1 MSSHDPS
8 RLRLP
13 DAHPVWP
20 ILQAFAGYRAAFVS
34 ADLFAGLMLA
44 AIAVP
49 EQMATAKLAGFPPQ
63 VGFFVFVAGSIAF
76 GIFGSNRLLSCGAN
90 STIAPIFAG
99 SLGAFVATGSPEYYS
114 CAAYVALLVGGLL
127 VAAGLFRL
135 DRIAD
140 LLSQPVTIGFLAGI
154 AAHIAVSQLPSL
166 LGLASPD
173 GSLPQK
179 VAILAARITQINWAT
194 LAIGVGVFALV
205 FISELISARLP
216 GALIGLAAATFG
228 VAFFGLD
235 AQGVAVLGTIDATWP
250 ALHMPSVAVADLAEL
265 GSLSFILAI
274 IVMVQTA
281 ATARSFPSEHN
292 EPPDICRDFIGVGVG
307 CGLAAAIG
315 AFPANASP
323 PRTATLLESG
333 ARSQLAGLF
342 AAGLIIMLLSYGGAL
357 LRNVP
362 NAALAGVLLF
372 VALKLVRLRQILT
385 ILRQSFPEFML
396 ILSTAA
402 AIVVLPIEEG
412 VATGIVLSL
421 LQGIWST
428 TRARIVLFEQVPGTS
443 IWWPVKM
450 HRPTEHKSGVLVL
463 GFPAPLSFLNADHFR
478 RDVEAALRDAPDR
491 TRLLVLEAAGILEV
505 DFTAAQ
511 VLRDVIEEC
520 RAKEIDLA
528 VARLESL
535 RAQDALTRFGIAE
548 ALGRDHIFH
557 SVDEAVRA
565 LAGAAAGPDSSG

>member
-1 MSSHDPS
+1 MTSSHDPS
-8 RLRLP
+8 QSHSSAACRT
-13 DAHPVWP
+13 WP
-20 ILQAFAGYRAAFVS
+20 ILQAFAGYRASFIS
-34 ADLFAGLMLA
+34 ADLVAGLTLA

-63 VGFFVFVAGSIAF
+63 AGFFVFIAGSIAF
-76 GIFGSNRLLSCGAN
+76 AIFGNNRLLSCGAD

-99 SLGAFVATGSPEYYS
+99 GLGALAAAGSPEYYS
-114 CAAYVALLVGGLL
+114 FAAAVALMVGGLL

-140 LLSQPVTIGFLAGI
+140 LLSQPVMIGFLAGI
-154 AAHIAVSQLPSL
+154 AAHITVSQLPSL
-166 LGLASPD
+166 LGLAAPD

-179 VAILAARITQINWAT
+179 IAILAAKIAQANWVT
-194 LAIGVGVFALV
+194 LAIGGGVFALV
-205 FISELISARLP
+205 SISELISARLP
-216 GALIGLAAATFG
+216 GALIGLAAATIA
-228 VAFFGLD
+228 VAFFGLG
-235 AQGVAVLGTIDATWP
+235 AQGVAVLGTIDTAWP
-250 ALHMPSVAVADLAEL
+250 ALQMPNVAVADLVKL
-265 GSLSFILAI
+265 GSLSFILGVI
-274 IVMVQTA
+274 IMVQTA
-281 ATARSFPSEHN
+281 ATTRSFPSGHN
-292 EPPDICRDFIGVGVG
+292 EPPDICRDFIGVGAG

-315 AFPANASP
+315 AFPVNASP
-323 PRTATLLESG
+323 PRTATLFETG

-342 AAGLIIMLLSYGGAL
+342 AAALITMLLAYGGAL

-362 NAALAGVLLF
+362 IAALAGVLLF

-385 ILRQSFPEFML
+385 IFRQSFPEFML
-396 ILSTAA
+396 ILATAA
-402 AIVVLPIEEG
+402 AIIVLPIEEG
-412 VATGIVLSL
+412 AATGIVLSL

-428 TRARIVLFEQVPGTS
+428 TRARIVLFEHVPGTS

-450 HRPTEHKSGVLVL
+450 RRPTEHQPGVLVL

-478 RDVEAALRDAPDR
+478 HDVEAALRDAPDR
-491 TRLLVLEAAGILEV
+491 TRLLVIEAAGILEV

-511 VLRDVIEEC
+511 VLRDLIEDC
-520 RAKEIDLA
+520 RTKEIDVA

-535 RAQDALTRFGIAE
+535 RAQDALTRFGIEE

-565 LAGAAAGPDSSG
+565 LVGSEAKQDS